1 MSSTDP
7 ATAPGAARRSLNIVA
22 TAPTYAHPDWR
33 GSGVS
38 KLAVDFSKQLADR
51 GHRVTL
57 VSVLQD
63 LGKTFDVPA
72 QLVFPG
78 AGTGAAAGGS
88 LTLAY
93 VPGTRS
99 TRFGPTRGRL
109 RHVLGPL
116 LARADVV
123 HCHSFLSPWA
133 DGVCAMARAAGVPY
147 CVQDHGK
154 LTPDILKNRGGLKK
168 LYLRLRGWRLLEDAA
183 CWIPSADPPRLD
195 VAQHHPKITAR
206 VVTNGVDPAEYAA
219 TPPRP
224 IPEPYVLFLGW
235 LDPRKNPDL
244 LVRAFA
250 RVCSGPG
257 GGRGWKLAL
266 VGPDSYGM
274 GQQLRALVEQLGL
287 AQRVVMPGP
296 VKGEAKLAWFKN
308 AGLFVLPSAGE
319 GLSVAMIEA
328 LACGLPCLL
337 TPGCNYPE
345 IAGDTPERAA
355 GAVLPLEDDP
365 WAGAMERYI
374 LDDALRATAAANA
387 ARMFAERHTLE
398 RTGAAMEKVLTEAAS
413 ARDRT

>member
-1 MSSTDP
+1 M
-7 ATAPGAARRSLNIVA
+7 NIVA

-38 KLAVDFSKQLADR
+38 KLAVDFSQQLANR
-51 GHRVTL
+51 GHTVTL

-63 LGKTFDVPA
+63 LGKSFDVPA
-72 QLVFPG
+72 RLTYPG
-78 AGTGAAAGGS
+78 AQGGS

-109 RHVLGPL
+109 KHVLTPL
-116 LARADVV
+116 LKDGGASVV
-123 HCHSFLSPWA
+123 HCHSFLSPWS

-147 CVQDHGK
+147 CIQDHGK
-154 LTPDILKNRGGLKK
+154 LTPDILNNRGGLKK
-168 LYLRLRGWRLLEDAA
+168 LYLRLRGWKLLQDAA
-183 CWIPSADPPRLD
+183 CWIPSADPPRVS
-195 VAQHHPKITAR
+195 VAQHHPRITAR

-250 RVCSGPG
+250 RVVAGPQA
-257 GGRGWKLAL
+257 GRGWKLAL

-274 GQQLRALVEQLGL
+274 GDRLRALIAEHKLGD
-287 AQRVVMPGP
+287 RVVMPGP

-308 AGLFVLPSAGE
+308 AGVFVLPSAGE

-345 IAGDTPERAA
+345 IAGGGGSDGAATAA
-355 GAVLPLEDDP
+355 GAVLPLEDAP
-365 WAGAMERYI
+365 WAEAMSRYI
-374 LDDALRATAAANA
+374 LDDALRARAAANA

-398 RTGAAMEKVLTEAAS
+398 RTGAAMEAVLTEAA
-413 ARDRT
+413 ATRRPR